1 VPDHVALYL
10 DFENVHRVGHGL
22 YARGRERYTCVPEPS
37 LIANLIAERR
47 QPDTEITVIR
57 AYRGLPN
64 SRLEPEAASS
74 NSQQSNQW
82 ERRDPRVR
90 MVRRPLAYRGWPDH
104 PPVEKGIDVQIAV
117 DMIQAAMGK
126 VFAALILFSSDTD
139 LLPVVELADS
149 VGTPVEVV
157 CWDGAKALKA
167 TAVHHLSAADW
178 RKVTR
183 DWTGRT

>member
-1 VPDHVALYL
+1 VALYL

-22 YARGRERYTCVPEPS
+22 YGKGSERYTRVPEPS
-37 LIANLIAERR
+37 LIADLIAARR
-47 QPDTEITVIR
+47 QDTEIKVIR

-64 SRLEPEAASS
+64 SRLEPEAASA
-74 NSQQSNQW
+74 NAQQANQW

-90 MVRRPLAYRGWPDH
+90 MIRRPLAYRGWPEH
-104 PPVEKGIDVQIAV
+104 PPVEKGIDVKIAV

-149 VGTPVEVV
+149 IGTPVEVA
-157 CWDGAKALKA
+157 CWDGAKPLKA
-167 TAVHHLSAADW
+167 SAVHHLTAADW

-183 DWTGRT
+183 DWSGRV

>member
-1 VPDHVALYL
+1 MAAHVALYL

-37 LIANLIAERR
+37 LIADLIAARR
-47 QPDTEITVIR
+47 PQDTEIKVIR
-57 AYRGLPN
+57 VYRGLPN

-74 NSQQSNQW
+74 NAQQANQW

-90 MVRRPLAYRGWPDH
+90 MIRRPLAYRGWPDH

-139 LLPVVELADS
+139 LLPVVELAGS
-149 VGTPVEVV
+149 VGTPVEVA
-157 CWDGAKALKA
+157 CWDGAKPLQGC
-167 TAVHHLSAADW
+167 AVHHLSAADW
-178 RKVTR
+178 HKVTR
-183 DWTGRT
+183 DWTGRI

>member
-1 VPDHVALYL
+1 MPDHVALYL
-10 DFENVHRVGHGL
+10 DYENVHRVGHGL

-37 LIANLIAERR
+37 LIADLIATRR
-47 QPDTEITVIR
+47 QQDTEITVIR

-74 NSQQSNQW
+74 NAQQANQW
-82 ERRDPRVR
+82 ERRDSRVR
-90 MVRRPLAYRGWPDH
+90 VVRRPLAYRGWPDH

-126 VFAALILFSSDTD
+126 VFAALILFTSDTD
-139 LLPVVELADS
+139 LLPAVELAGQ
-149 VGTPVEVV
+149 VGTAVEVA
-157 CWDGAKALKA
+157 CWDGAKPLRAS
-167 TAVHHLSAADW
+167 AVHHLTAADW

-183 DWTGRT
+183 DWTGRV